1 MLPKHLLP
9 KALGGDVGDDD
20 LDLDDGNGLT
30 ANKKNMLS
38 TMKKIKNK
46 DQQIKENKKQA
57 EDAKFLDGLFNDN
70 LSEDTDRQ
78 ELVREEQYD
87 NIRDQ
92 LNQNDAAAD
101 NFLLHLDLP

>member
-20 LDLDDGNGLT
+20 VDLDDGNGLT

-46 DQQIKENKKQA
+46 FE
-57 EDAKFLDGLFNDN
+57 
-70 LSEDTDRQ
+70 R
-78 ELVREEQYD
+78 
-87 NIRDQ
+87 
-92 LNQNDAAAD
+92 LNRSMEIGDPYINAC
-101 NFLLHLDLP
+101 NVLHAC

>member
-1 MLPKHLLP
+1 MTPFEQQAEQFTQFLSVINKNLSGLANGFGIGGKKPLEKKYDPSGKRIPPPLAVLPKHLLP

-46 DQQIKENKKQA
+46 DQ
-57 EDAKFLDGLFNDN
+57 
-70 LSEDTDRQ
+70 
-78 ELVREEQYD
+78 
-87 NIRDQ
+87 
-92 LNQNDAAAD
+92 
-101 NFLLHLDLP
+101 